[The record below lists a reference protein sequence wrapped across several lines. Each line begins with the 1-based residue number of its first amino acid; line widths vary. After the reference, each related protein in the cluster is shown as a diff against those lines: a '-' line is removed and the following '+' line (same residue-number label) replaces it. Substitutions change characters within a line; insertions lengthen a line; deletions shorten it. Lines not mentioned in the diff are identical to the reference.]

1 MPEKEPL
8 QNKNNETKNNPKNPK
23 EPVWTYRGYRIQP
36 GEFNTAMVH
45 LYRGEVTRANVWRQ
59 RLDATTN
66 WAVIATGAAI
76 SVAFSQTR
84 GHHSVILLNML
95 LITLF
100 WFIEAR
106 RYRYYELWSSRIRL
120 METDFFAAM
129 LVPPFQPA
137 WDWAETLAETL
148 LHPDYPISVWEALG
162 RRFRHN
168 YLWIYIIIATSWIV
182 KLWLHPV
189 KALSVDTLIDRA
201 VLLGIPGLAVMGIV
215 GGFLFLMMLIGAW
228 TIRLHDA
235 SGEILPH
242 FNSIPEG
249 ENTTP
254 GNNARGKI
262 FPWSRPKGRRQQL
275 LTYIVTNQPQAISDT
290 IIENMQR
297 GVTGIQA
304 TGMYTGE
311 DRSML
316 MCALTDTEV
325 AHLKTLVHQIDQNA
339 FVIVSPAK
347 GVVGK
352 GFEPFEDEK
361 MSL

>member
-1 MPEKEPL
+1 MPEKAPP
-8 QNKNNETKNNPKNPK
+8 KTKPDRENPK

-45 LYRGEVTRANVWRQ
+45 LYRGEITRANVWRQ

-76 SVAFSQTR
+76 SVAFSQAS

-148 LHPDYPISVWEALG
+148 LRPDYSITVWEALG

-168 YLWIYIIIATSWIV
+168 YLWIYIILAISWMT

-189 KALSVDTLIDRA
+189 KASSWRCILNRA
-201 VLLGIPGLAVMGIV
+201 VLGGLPGPVVLGIV
-215 GGFLFLMMLIGAW
+215 GGFLGLLLLVGLG

-235 SGEILPH
+235 SGEVLPH
-242 FNSIPEG
+242 FTDTSDGDSEEPS
-249 ENTTP
+249 P
-254 GNNARGKI
+254 GGGVL
-262 FPWSRPKGRRQQL
+262 PWFRPKGRRQQL
-275 LTYIVTNQPQAISDT
+275 LTYIVTSQPQAISDA
-290 IIENMQR
+290 IIENMHR
-297 GVTGIQA
+297 GVTGVKA

-311 DRSML
+311 DRSLL
-316 MCALTDTEV
+316 MCALTDTEISN
-325 AHLKTLVHQIDQNA
+325 LKSLVHQIDSEA
-339 FVIVSPAK
+339 FVVVSPVKA
-347 GVVGK
+347 VVGK
-352 GFEPFEDEK
+352 SFEPFEEEK
-361 MSL
+361 